1 MEFFSGTWNFL
12 PRTVISTSFS
22 YGRNGSD
29 INTPGLPTPASAS
42 LPSLPASLAIDR
54 PVVVIY
60 EKPSPTARSSTTSL
74 LECVPNLL
82 RPGPAEVAPDT
93 QQLKILAALF
103 LVFATHAGTSHA
115 STVLTPSD

>member
-42 LPSLPASLAIDR
+42 LPSLPTFLAIDR

-60 EKPSPTARSSTTSL
+60 EKPSPTPRSSTTSL
-74 LECVPNLL
+74 LQCVPNLP
-82 RPGPAEVAPDT
+82 RPRPVEVASNSL
-93 QQLKILAALF
+93 QLKCWRHNFQYLPRSQPRPTQ
-103 LVFATHAGTSHA
+103 V
-115 STVLTPSD
+115 

>member
-29 INTPGLPTPASAS
+29 INTPGFPTPASAS
-42 LPSLPASLAIDR
+42 LPSLPTFLAIDR
-54 PVVVIY
+54 PVVVIC
-60 EKPSPTARSSTTSL
+60 EEPSPPARSSTTSL
-74 LECVPNLL
+74 LQCVPNLP
-82 RPGPAEVAPDT
+82 RPRPAEVAPDT
-93 QQLKILAALF
+93 RQLKMFGALF
-103 LVFATHAGTSHA
+103 LLIALHVGTLHA